1 MTGPNP
7 RVIMWNKNVQTHGM
21 LQPLVFP
28 APSIIHIKQVKSFN
42 AIRNGTWQII
52 TGSVPHNQKPHTIY
66 HTIHPL
72 IKLDVFHQ
80 KFACVA

>member
-1 MTGPNP
+1 
-7 RVIMWNKNVQTHGM
+7 M

-66 HTIHPL
+66 HTIKPL

-80 KFACVA
+80 KFAWVAQLL

>member
-1 MTGPNP
+1 
-7 RVIMWNKNVQTHGM
+7 M

-28 APSIIHIKQVKSFN
+28 APSTIHIKQVKSFN

-66 HTIHPL
+66 HTINTL

-80 KFACVA
+80 KFAGVAQLLQSFSKVT